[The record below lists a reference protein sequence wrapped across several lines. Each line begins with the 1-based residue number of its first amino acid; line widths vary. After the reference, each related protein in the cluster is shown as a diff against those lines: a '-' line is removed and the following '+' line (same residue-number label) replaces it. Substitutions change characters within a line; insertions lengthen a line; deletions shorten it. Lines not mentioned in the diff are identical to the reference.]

1 MTDVQTRAD
10 VDTRCEQTETGTRS
24 TRRCVL
30 LGAGGLGAAAVL
42 AACGTNTTTTNP
54 NGSDYAADPAP
65 AGSKGAAAG
74 GATGG
79 GATGGG
85 TTTGGGAAAGAS
97 LALVA
102 DVPAGGGIIAG
113 DLVITQPKQGTFKA
127 FTKICT
133 HQGCEVNEVKDGTI
147 NCPCHGAKYSIEDGS
162 VKGGPAP
169 KPLAETKVKV
179 DGDKIVAA

>member
-10 VDTRCEQTETGTRS
+10 VDTRCEQTETGSRS

-42 AACGTNTTTTNP
+42 TACGTAASTTSNP

-74 GATGG
+74 GT
-79 GATGGG
+79 TGGG
-85 TTTGGGAAAGAS
+85 TTGGKTGGGAAAGAS

-127 FTKICT
+127 FTKVCT

-147 NCPCHGAKYSIEDGS
+147 NCPCHGAKFSIEDGS

>member
-1 MTDVQTRAD
+1 MTDVQTRND
-10 VDTRCEQTETGTRS
+10 VDTRCEQETGTHS

-42 AACGTNTTTTNP
+42 AACGTATTTTNP
-54 NGSDYAADPAP
+54 NGSDFAADPAP

-74 GATGG
+74 STGG
-79 GATGGG
+79 GSTGGDS
-85 TTTGGGAAAGAS
+85 GGAAAGAS

-102 DVPAGGGIIAG
+102 DVPTGGGIIAG
-113 DLVITQPKQGTFKA
+113 DYVVTQPKQGTFKA

-133 HQGCEVNEVKDGTI
+133 HQGCEVSEVKDGTI
-147 NCPCHGAKYSIEDGS
+147 NCPCHGAKFSIEDGS

-179 DGDKIVAA
+179 DGDSIVAA

>member
-10 VDTRCEQTETGTRS
+10 VDTRCEQEQAGTHS

-42 AACGTNTTTTNP
+42 AACGTSTSTTNP
-54 NGSDYAADPAP
+54 NGSDFAADPAP

-74 GATGG
+74 GGSTGG
-79 GATGGG
+79 GS
-85 TTTGGGAAAGAS
+85 TGGGAAAGAS

-102 DVPAGGGIIAG
+102 DVPTGGGIIAG
-113 DLVITQPKQGTFKA
+113 DLVITQPTQGTFKA
-127 FTKICT
+127 FTKVCT
-133 HQGCEVNEVKDGTI
+133 HQGCEVNEVKGGTI
-147 NCPCHGAKYSIEDGS
+147 NCPCHGAKFSIEDGS

>member
-1 MTDVQTRAD
+1 MTDVQTRCD
-10 VDTRCEQTETGTRS
+10 VDTRVEQEAGTSS

-42 AACGTNTTTTNP
+42 AACGTSTSGANP
-54 NGSDYAADPAP
+54 NGSDFNANPAP

-74 GATGG
+74 GS
-79 GATGGG
+79 TGGG
-85 TTTGGGAAAGAS
+85 TGGDSGGGAAGSS

-102 DVPAGGGIIAG
+102 DVPAGGGIIQG
-113 DLVITQPKQGTFKA
+113 DYVITQPTQGTFKA

-133 HQGCEVNEVKDGTI
+133 HQGCEVNEVKNGTI
-147 NCPCHGAKYSIEDGS
+147 NCPCHGAKFSIEDGS

>member
-1 MTDVQTRAD
+1 MTDVQTRTD
-10 VDTRCEQTETGTRS
+10 VDTRCEHEQAGTHS

-42 AACGTNTTTTNP
+42 AACGTSTTTTNP
-54 NGSDYAADPAP
+54 NGTDYAADPAP

-74 GATGG
+74 GSTGG
-79 GATGGG
+79 GSTTGGDS
-85 TTTGGGAAAGAS
+85 GGAAAGAS

-102 DVPAGGGIIAG
+102 DVPTGGGIIAG

-179 DGDKIVAA
+179 DGDNIVAA